1 MIEDITWAI
10 DGYKQDDNEKLRNE
24 NDLGHFSWFF
34 LWWKKVMD
42 ATISVNG
49 HSKSSNDHLIWKY
62 DQSCPIE
69 VAAAISKDFVHW
81 DLDGYWWNS
90 HDRYHQLET
99 KLKNLQVTINFK
111 I

>member
-1 MIEDITWAI
+1 MIEDITGAV
-10 DGYKQDDNEKLRNE
+10 DGYKQDDYEKLRYE

-49 HSKSSNDHLIWKY
+49 HSKSSNDHFIRKY

-69 VAAAISKDFVHW
+69 VAAVVSKDFMHW
-81 DLDGYWWNS
+81 DLDGYW
-90 HDRYHQLET
+90 
-99 KLKNLQVTINFK
+99 
-111 I
+111 